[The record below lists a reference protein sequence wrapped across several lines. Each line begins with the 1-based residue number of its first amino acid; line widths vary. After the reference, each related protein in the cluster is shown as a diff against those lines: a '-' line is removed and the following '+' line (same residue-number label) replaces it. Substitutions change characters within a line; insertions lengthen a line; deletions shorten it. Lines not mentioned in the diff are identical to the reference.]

1 MKRFRNFIIYLVFAE
16 IILLVAGIFM
26 KVTIKDIV
34 LEMILLLVTFG
45 IGFVISKVEKS
56 IRKYFRALK
65 WINDPITQQA
75 LLVIGGK
82 YGIGQDRVNQLTSE
96 FSYEQ
101 YIKIQHRVNDLIKQ
115 YGDMAIKL
123 ARKYTKLWEA
133 NQ

>member
-1 MKRFRNFIIYLVFAE
+1 MKKFSNSMIYLIFAA

-26 KVTIKDIV
+26 KVNIKDIV
-34 LEMILLLVTFG
+34 FEIVLLIVMFIL
-45 IGFVISKVEKS
+45 GFLIARIEKD
-56 IRKYFRALK
+56 IRKYYTMLK
-65 WINDPITQQA
+65 CINDPITQQA

-82 YGIGQDRVNQLTSE
+82 YGIGQDRVSQLTSE

-101 YIKIQHRVNDLIKQ
+101 YIKIQHRVNDLMNQ
-115 YGDMAIKL
+115 YGDMSIKL

>member
-1 MKRFRNFIIYLVFAE
+1 MKRFRNVIIYLIIAE
-16 IILLVAGIFM
+16 IILFVAGIFM
-26 KVTIKDIV
+26 EVNTKDIIF
-34 LEMILLLVTFG
+34 EMTLLLVTFG

-82 YGIGQDRVNQLTSE
+82 YGRGQDRVNKLTSE
-96 FSYEQ
+96 FSYEE
-101 YIKIQHRVNDLIKQ
+101 YIKIQNRVNDLVTQ
-115 YGDMAIKL
+115 DAHVAIKL
-123 ARKYTKLWEA
+123 AKLYSKLKEE